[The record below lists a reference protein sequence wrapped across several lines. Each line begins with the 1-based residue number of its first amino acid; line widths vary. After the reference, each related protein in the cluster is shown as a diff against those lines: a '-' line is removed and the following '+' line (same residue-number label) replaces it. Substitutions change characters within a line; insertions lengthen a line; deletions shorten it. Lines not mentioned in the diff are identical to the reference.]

1 MAYKDQ
7 LALTGA
13 LDDVGTPIRENIGE
27 SNRLGLEIEAMFNI
41 LGKLSLQPNI
51 AISKN
56 TNKDF
61 YFKRNGILTFLGD
74 TNLSYSPELV
84 IGNMLKYSPSEN
96 LNFSFLTKF
105 IGDQYMSNID
115 SEKSMLDSYSTS
127 DLNVS
132 YMFDN
137 SFGFKNIT
145 LNLLVNNIFNKEYI
159 SNGYFYTYDDNW
171 TNPGSVKTIEG
182 VGYYPQAGLNF
193 ILGLTVDF

>member
-1 MAYKDQ
+1 
-7 LALTGA
+7 
-13 LDDVGTPIRENIGE
+13 
-27 SNRLGLEIEAMFNI
+27 
-41 LGKLSLQPNI
+41 
-51 AISKN
+51 
-56 TNKDF
+56 
-61 YFKRNGILTFLGD
+61 
-74 TNLSYSPELV
+74 
-84 IGNMLKYSPSEN
+84 
-96 LNFSFLTKF
+96 
-105 IGDQYMSNID
+105 
-115 SEKSMLDSYSTS
+115 MLDSYSTS

>member
-115 SEKSMLDSYSTS
+115 SEKSM
-127 DLNVS
+127 
-132 YMFDN
+132 
-137 SFGFKNIT
+137 
-145 LNLLVNNIFNKEYI
+145 
-159 SNGYFYTYDDNW
+159 
-171 TNPGSVKTIEG
+171 
-182 VGYYPQAGLNF
+182 
-193 ILGLTVDF
+193 

>member
-1 MAYKDQ
+1 
-7 LALTGA
+7 
-13 LDDVGTPIRENIGE
+13 
-27 SNRLGLEIEAMFNI
+27 
-41 LGKLSLQPNI
+41 
-51 AISKN
+51 
-56 TNKDF
+56 
-61 YFKRNGILTFLGD
+61 
-74 TNLSYSPELV
+74 
-84 IGNMLKYSPSEN
+84 
-96 LNFSFLTKF
+96 
-105 IGDQYMSNID
+105 MSNID

>member
-1 MAYKDQ
+1 
-7 LALTGA
+7 
-13 LDDVGTPIRENIGE
+13 
-27 SNRLGLEIEAMFNI
+27 
-41 LGKLSLQPNI
+41 
-51 AISKN
+51 
-56 TNKDF
+56 
-61 YFKRNGILTFLGD
+61 
-74 TNLSYSPELV
+74 
-84 IGNMLKYSPSEN
+84 
-96 LNFSFLTKF
+96 
-105 IGDQYMSNID
+105 MSNID
-115 SEKSMLDSYSTS
+115 SEKSVLDSYSTS